1 MKLRTN
7 LLSFLLLIVL
17 LVLTFGLAF
26 AQESDEQPEPYRSRL
41 AVHGYLAKQKEEV
54 PLPDNRGVAYI
65 PNNRYCLLPKDSL

>member
-1 MKLRTN
+1 
-7 LLSFLLLIVL
+7 
-17 LVLTFGLAF
+17 LAF